1 MKKLI
6 VAAFLV
12 VGFTTFA
19 QVEKMKKV
27 NEEPIEKKSPNEKSK
42 RTLKRMTKE
51 LGLNELQQKQMDELL
66 KESMVNKD
74 QGSKALKKEHELI
87 NNKIIKILNP
97 QQNAT
102 WEKIQVERKEKNQAR
117 KKLLKEKVE
126 KSEAE

>member
-6 VAAFLV
+6 VAVYLV
-12 VGFTTFA
+12 LGFTTFA
-19 QVEKMKKV
+19 QVEKMKTINK
-27 NEEPIEKKSPNEKSK
+27 EPIEKKSPDEKSK
-42 RTLKRMTKE
+42 RVLKRMTKE
-51 LGLNELQQKQMDELL
+51 LGLNELQQKQMDEILS
-66 KESMVNKD
+66 ESVVNKD
-74 QGSKALKKEHELI
+74 LGSKALKKERELI